1 MLPLMSLPFLMPSP
15 PASLMDQ
22 NWQFIATASHLLTLT
37 DCGNHLCYGMV
48 VTLRDLNTFDLK
60 WQNPQCPLHRVYK
73 HQRNVCHDMLQTGDW
88 YQSCIPILTAAQLLT
103 FTQIHLL
110 PNDIFNLNL
119 SVLCLAITSTTM
131 LEPKM
136 NLSPLSSLHFGFWE
150 LGLGEKVPKMAKDAK
165 SWEKWAKVDDSGIID
180 SKPWHNLSKVSKIYQ
195 KLPKVFKRCQNLTTN
210 GKSCLKN
217 QNAVNGL
224 HDDMM
229 TWSQDYLM
237 TWWVVI
243 DHWWHDVMM
252 TRLLDDMMTRW
263 HGHVVTWWNY
273 DMLAWWQADKN
284 SWW

>member
-1 MLPLMSLPFLMPSP
+1 
-15 PASLMDQ
+15 
-22 NWQFIATASHLLTLT
+22 
-37 DCGNHLCYGMV
+37 
-48 VTLRDLNTFDLK
+48 
-60 WQNPQCPLHRVYK
+60 
-73 HQRNVCHDMLQTGDW
+73 MLQTGDW

-103 FTQIHLL
+103 FIQIRLL

-150 LGLGEKVPKMAKDAK
+150 LGLGEKVPKMANDSKSCYGLSKDAK

-210 GKSCLKN
+210 GKKLPKEPKCC
-217 QNAVNGL
+217 QWF
-224 HDDMM
+224 
-229 TWSQDYLM
+229 T
-237 TWWVVI
+237 
-243 DHWWHDVMM
+243 WWHDDLV
-252 TRLLDDMMTRW
+252 TRLLDDMMSRHWSLMTWCHDDTITWWHDDTMTWTRGDMMKLW

-284 SWW
+284 SW

>member
-1 MLPLMSLPFLMPSP
+1 MFVM
-15 PASLMDQ
+15 
-22 NWQFIATASHLLTLT
+22 
-37 DCGNHLCYGMV
+37 
-48 VTLRDLNTFDLK
+48 
-60 WQNPQCPLHRVYK
+60 
-73 HQRNVCHDMLQTGDW
+73 TGDW
-88 YQSCIPILTAAQLLT
+88 YQTAAQLLT
-103 FTQIHLL
+103 FIHPSSTQWHFQFKLL
-110 PNDIFNLNL
+110 GLGG
-119 SVLCLAITSTTM
+119 CLTRTSTTM

-136 NLSPLSSLHFGFWE
+136 NLSPLCSLHFGFWE

-224 HDDMM
+224 HDD
-229 TWSQDYLM
+229 L
-237 TWWVVI
+237 V
-243 DHWWHDVMM
+243 
-252 TRLLDDMMTRW
+252 TRLLDDMMSRHWSLMTWCHDDTITWWHDDTMTWTRGDMMKLW